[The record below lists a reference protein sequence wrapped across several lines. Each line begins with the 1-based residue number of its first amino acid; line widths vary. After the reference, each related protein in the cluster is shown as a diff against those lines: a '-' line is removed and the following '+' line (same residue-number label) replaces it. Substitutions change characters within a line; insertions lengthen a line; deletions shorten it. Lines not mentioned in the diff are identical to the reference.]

1 MKYVCFLADG
11 MADEP
16 IPELNFKTPL
26 MAANTPNI
34 DRLARHSLQGMLLT
48 LPEPFPTSSDVAN
61 LSVLGYDLATS
72 YCGRGPIEAIST
84 GFPLQVD
91 DIAFR
96 LNLISTEN
104 DILTD
109 YSAGQISGDLGKN
122 IIAALNEHLGDKNII
137 FYPGVSYRN
146 ILILRGREFS
156 SKVAYHKPDS
166 SHGMNIN
173 EIYPTAEAPEADF
186 TVQVLSQIMD
196 GSKDVLRQFR
206 ENGSKASMVW
216 PWSPGKKPNLTS
228 FWDKY
233 HKTAAVISAVD
244 VIKGIG
250 ILAGMDVIKVPGVTG
265 YMDTN
270 FEGKG
275 LYAFDC
281 LKDHDFVFCHL
292 ETVDETSHLGNLAD
306 KIKAIEY
313 FDQRLLGTFL
323 KNAEDQHLLSD
334 LVISILPDHP
344 VPIKL
349 RAHTREPVPF
359 MIYNHEKSDNCAEYN
374 EDTGKAGSLGLLK
387 ADEFMKAM
395 FNLK

>member
-1 MKYVCFLADG
+1 MKYVCFLVDG

-16 IPELNFKTPL
+16 VPELNYKTPL

-34 DRLARHSLQGMLLT
+34 DRLAKHSLQGTLLT
-48 LPEPFPTSSDVAN
+48 LPESFPTSSDVAN

-84 GFPLQVD
+84 GFPLQDD

-96 LNLISTEN
+96 LNLISAEN

-109 YSAGQISGDLGKN
+109 YSAGQIPSDLSKM
-122 IIAALNEHLGDKNII
+122 IIAALNERLGNKNIL

-146 ILILRGREFS
+146 ILVLRGNEFS
-156 SKVAYHKPDS
+156 SKVAYFKPDS

-173 EIYPTAEAPEADF
+173 EIYPKAEAPEADI
-186 TVQVLSQIMD
+186 TVQVLSRIMD
-196 GSKDVLRQFR
+196 QSKDVLGQFR
-206 ENGSKASMVW
+206 DKGSKASMVW

-250 ILAGMDVIKVPGVTG
+250 LLAGMDVIKVPGVTG
-265 YMDTN
+265 YLDTN

-275 LYAFDC
+275 LYTFDS
-281 LKDHDFVFCHL
+281 LKDHDFVYCHL
-292 ETVDETSHLGNLAD
+292 ETVDETSHLGNLND

-313 FDQRLLGTFL
+313 FDERLLGTFL
-323 KNAEDQHLLSD
+323 KNAEAHNSLSD

-359 MIYNHEKSDNCAEYN
+359 MIYNHEKSDNYSEYN
-374 EDTGKAGSLGLLK
+374 EDTAKAGSLGCLK
-387 ADEFMKAM
+387 SDEFMKAM
-395 FNLK
+395 FSLS

>member
-1 MKYVCFLADG
+1 MKYACFLVDG
-11 MADEP
+11 MADEA
-16 IPELNFKTPL
+16 IPELNYKTPL

-34 DRLARHSLQGMLLT
+34 DRLAKHSLQGTLLT
-48 LPEPFPTSSDVAN
+48 LPESFPTSSDVAN

-84 GFPLQVD
+84 GFPLQDD

-96 LNLISTEN
+96 LNLISAEN

-109 YSAGQISGDLGKN
+109 YSAGQIPSDLSKM
-122 IIAALNEHLGDKNII
+122 IIAALNDHLGNKNIL

-146 ILILRGREFS
+146 ILVLRGNEFS
-156 SKVAYHKPDS
+156 SKVAYFKPDS

-173 EIYPTAEAPEADF
+173 EIYPKAEAPEADI
-186 TVQVLSQIMD
+186 TVQVLSRIMD
-196 GSKDVLRQFR
+196 QSKDVLRRFR
-206 ENGSKASMVW
+206 DKGSKASMVW

-250 ILAGMDVIKVPGVTG
+250 LLAGMDVIRVPGVTG
-265 YMDTN
+265 YLDTN

-275 LYAFDC
+275 LYTFDS
-281 LKDHDFVFCHL
+281 LKDHDFVYCHL
-292 ETVDETSHLGNLAD
+292 EAVDETSHLGNLND

-313 FDQRLLGTFL
+313 FDERLLGTFL
-323 KNAEDQHLLSD
+323 KNAEAQHSLSD

-359 MIYNHEKSDNCAEYN
+359 MIYNHEKSDNYSEYN
-374 EDTGKAGSLGLLK
+374 EETAKTGSLGCLK
-387 ADEFMKAM
+387 SDEFMKAM
-395 FNLK
+395 FSLG

>member
-1 MKYVCFLADG
+1 MKYACFLVDG

-16 IPELNFKTPL
+16 IPELNGKTPL
-26 MAANTPNI
+26 MAASTPNI
-34 DRLARHSLQGMLLT
+34 DRLAKNSVQGMLLT

-84 GFPLQVD
+84 GFPLQDD

-96 LNLISTEN
+96 MNLISTEN
-104 DILTD
+104 DVLTD
-109 YSAGQISGDLGKN
+109 YSAGQISSDLSKK
-122 IIAALNEHLGDKNII
+122 IIYALNERLGDKSIL

-146 ILILRGREFS
+146 ILVLRGKEFS
-156 SKVAYHKPDS
+156 ANVAYHKPDS

-173 EIYPTAEAPEADF
+173 EIYPKAEVPEADF
-186 TVQVLSQIMD
+186 TVRILSRIMD
-196 GSKDVLRQFR
+196 ESKNILRQFR
-206 ENGSKASMVW
+206 EDGSKASMVW
-216 PWSPGKKPNLTS
+216 PWSPGKKPNLAS

-265 YMDTN
+265 YLDTN

-275 LYAFDC
+275 LYAFDS

-292 ETVDETSHLGNLAD
+292 ETVDETSHLGNLSD
-306 KIKAIEY
+306 KIRSIEY

-323 KNAEDQHLLSD
+323 KNAEAQHLLSD

-349 RAHTREPVPF
+349 RAHTREPVPC
-359 MIYNHEKSDNCAEYN
+359 MIYNHEKSDNFSEYN
-374 EDTGKAGSLGLLK
+374 ENTGRAGSLGLLRS
-387 ADEFMKAM
+387 DEFMRAM
-395 FNLK
+395 FDLK

>member
-1 MKYVCFLADG
+1 MKYVCFLVDG

-16 IPELNFKTPL
+16 ISELNHKTPL
-26 MAANTPNI
+26 MVANTPNI
-34 DRLARHSLQGMLLT
+34 DRLAKYSLQGTLLT
-48 LPEPFPTSSDVAN
+48 LPESFPTSSDVAN

-84 GFPLQVD
+84 GFPLQAD

-96 LNLISTEN
+96 LNLISTE
-104 DILTD
+104 DEILTD
-109 YSAGQISGDLGKN
+109 YSAGQISGNLSKM
-122 IIAALNEHLGDKNII
+122 IISALNDRLGDKNII

-146 ILILRGREFS
+146 ILILRGKEFS
-156 SKVAYHKPDS
+156 SKIAYHKPDS
-166 SHGMNIN
+166 SHGMNIS
-173 EIYPTAEAPEADF
+173 EIYPKAEAPEAAL
-186 TVQVLSQIMD
+186 TVQVLSRIMD
-196 GSKDVLRQFR
+196 QSKDVLRQFHD
-206 ENGSKASMVW
+206 NGSKASMVW

-250 ILAGMDVIKVPGVTG
+250 LLVGMDVIKVPGVTG

-275 LYAFDC
+275 LYTFNC
-281 LKDHDFVFCHL
+281 LKDHDFVYCHL
-292 ETVDETSHLGNLAD
+292 ETVDETSHLGNLTD

-313 FDQRLLGTFL
+313 FDERLLGTFL
-323 KNAEDQHLLSD
+323 KNAEAQHLLSD

-344 VPIKL
+344 VPVRL
-349 RAHTREPVPF
+349 RAHTREPVPL
-359 MIYNHEKSDNCAEYN
+359 MIYNHEKSDNYSEYN
-374 EDTGKAGSLGLLK
+374 EDTAKGGSLGLLK
-387 ADEFMKAM
+387 GDEFMKAM
-395 FNLK
+395 FGLS